1 MAGRGSFKVPEFA
14 RRSPET
20 VDWILVGLCTLIWLV
35 LLGMSVA
42 AGVALVDLHRGF
54 HKPAHGAHTG
64 LLYIVIGI
72 SALIVLGT
80 IPVLLRAR
88 RTTPARPAVRPPGF
102 PVPDAGGPAVRPDAG
117 APLRSGAHIAPVRP
131 STPVALVMPNDD
143 VGRVW
148 LRGTTELVSAIGI
161 ALIAVALA
169 TYLMAVGRDTASWVA
184 YGVAGLVT
192 VVMPVV
198 PWRHLR
204 QLTKVLAAAD
214 QTV

>member
-1 MAGRGSFKVPEFA
+1 MAAGGSFSLPALA
-14 RRSPET
+14 RRSPQT

-35 LLGMSVA
+35 LLGVSVA
-42 AGVALVDLHRGF
+42 AVVALVDLDRGF

-64 LLYIVIGI
+64 LLYIVIGV

-88 RTTPARPAVRPPGF
+88 RTVPKRPAVRPPGF
-102 PVPDAGGPAVRPDAG
+102 PVPDAGA
-117 APLRSGAHIAPVRP
+117 APLRPGPRAPHPAPGAPV
-131 STPVALVMPNDD
+131 AHLVMPNDD

-148 LRGTTELVSAIGI
+148 LRGTTELASVIGI

-169 TYLMAVGRDTASWVA
+169 TYLMAVGMDMSSWVA
-184 YGVAGLVT
+184 YGVAGLIT

-204 QLTKVLAAAD
+204 QLAKVLAAAD
-214 QTV
+214 RAA